1 MNKTTNYGLNK
12 PAQTDF
18 YDVDVQNENMDKI
31 DEALTK
37 KVDKVEGKGLST
49 NDYNATDKKKVDNLP
64 DDTKTELGKKV
75 DSQTFDNHKN
85 DSNIHTTS
93 TEKEKWNK
101 GVQKVTGATAGNFP
115 SFDSEGGIVDS
126 KKKPS
131 DFLGSAHGTAT
142 IIGEPGLH
150 GIRYWN
156 EKLEVLVDGAW
167 KQASSGVGIEVNVSV
182 PTGSVVTATDG
193 ENVVTG
199 TAVNNALKMALP
211 NYGTWEFSAT
221 LNGETSNT
229 VTLTCDASKVYTV
242 TLTYFSATI
251 KVTAKS
257 GSVVTI
263 KKGSVT
269 QTATSTGTATFT
281 VKEAG
286 TYSVYATYEDVNSN
300 TVSVNAT
307 TSGSTY
313 TASVSFITLTVSIK
327 TGSTVVVTKG
337 SYSYSKVSTGTAVF
351 YLPETGTWSVT
362 ASLSGD
368 TATGTIACSSYTAYS
383 LTLNYFKIF
392 GVSIDLSNSDPASAV
407 TYTDDAVGMTA
418 GSSTWDSEPIFK
430 DIKPCLLLNGVVQ
443 KYLNKN
449 NFAQDE
455 SGASADITSGSA
467 GDVMIEIPK
476 CGVKIATSG
485 NTLTIKITDN
495 PNATGDGFHYYAHT
509 RATEG
514 DCDKLYIGA
523 YVGYTSSSKLRS
535 LSGKAPT
542 VNQTIGTFRTQA
554 QANGDGYDQIS
565 FYPLTLLQCL
575 FLIRYKN
582 RNSQT
587 ALGRGYVDAS
597 AATNTGATN
606 ANGMYYGTTLGTVHV
621 KFAGIEDFWG
631 NVFYFIDG
639 IFSDASRNILT
650 AFDNFND
657 TGSGYTS
664 RGQGATS
671 NIGNYMSKPQGT
683 TETGFIAK
691 EVNGSTTTYFC
702 DYAYLYASRLA
713 FFGGHWDYGDR
724 AGAFRLD
731 VYRSA
736 SYSDSHYGGRL
747 MYLKAS

>member
-1 MNKTTNYGLNK
+1 MSNTPNYNLNK

-31 DEALTK
+31 DATLSN
-37 KVDKVEGKGLST
+37 KVDKVSGKGLST
-49 NDYNATDKKKVDNLP
+49 NDYTTTDKNKVGNLP
-64 DDTKTELGKKV
+64 SDTNTELGKKANAT
-75 DSQTFDNHKN
+75 DLTNHT
-85 DSNIHTTS
+85 SNTTSHVTS
-93 TEKEKWNK
+93 TEKSTWNEKMP
-101 GVQKVTGATAGNFP
+101 KVNSPVAGNFA
-115 SFDSEGGIVDS
+115 SVKSDGTLQDSG
-126 KKKPS
+126 KKAS
-131 DFLGSAHGTAT
+131 DFLGSAHGSAT
-142 IIGEPGLH
+142 IIGEAGLH
-150 GIRYWN
+150 GLRYWN
-156 EKLEVLVDGAW
+156 EKLEVLVDGSW
-167 KQASSGVGIEVNVSV
+167 KQASSGVGIEVNITV

-199 TAVNNALKMALP
+199 SAANNSLKVALP
-211 NYGTWEFSAT
+211 NYGTWSFSAT
-221 LNGETSNT
+221 LNGETTNT
-229 VTLTCDASKVYTV
+229 VTLNCDASKVYTV
-242 TLTYFSATI
+242 TLTYFTATI
-251 KVTAKS
+251 RVTAKS

-263 KKGSVT
+263 KKGSII
-269 QTATSTGTATFT
+269 QTATSNGTATFT

-286 TYSVYATYEDVNSN
+286 TYSVYATYENVNSN
-300 TVSVNAT
+300 TITVNAT

-327 TGSTVVVTKG
+327 TDSTVVVTKG
-337 SYSYSKVSTGTAVF
+337 SYSYSKVSNGTAVF

-368 TATGTIACSSYTAYS
+368 TATGTINCSSYSAFS

-392 GVSIDLSNSDPASAV
+392 GVSIDLTNSDPASAV

-418 GSSTWDSEPIFK
+418 GSSAWDSEPIFK

-449 NFAQDE
+449 NYAQDT
-455 SGASADITSGSA
+455 SGATADITSGSA
-467 GDVMIEIPK
+467 GDVMVEIPK

-514 DCDKLYIGA
+514 DCDKLYVGA
-523 YVGYTSSSKLRS
+523 YLGYTASSKLRS
-535 LSGKAPT
+535 LSGKSPT

-554 QANGDGYDQIS
+554 KANGTGYDQIS
-565 FYPLTLLQCL
+565 FFALTLLQCL

-582 RNSQT
+582 RNSQD

-597 AATNTGATN
+597 AKANTGATN
-606 ANGMYYGTTLGTVHV
+606 TNGMYYGSTSGTTHV

-631 NVFYFIDG
+631 NLFYWIDG
-639 IFSDASRNILT
+639 LFSDSSRNILT

-691 EVNGSTTTYFC
+691 EVNGSSTTHFC
-702 DYAYLYASRLA
+702 DYAYLGASRLA
-713 FFGGHWDYGDR
+713 FFGGDWIYGDY
-724 AGAFRLD
+724 AGAFRLC
-731 VYRSA
+731 VSRSA
-736 SYSDSHYGGRL
+736 SYSYSDYGGRL

>member
-1 MNKTTNYGLNK
+1 MSKTTNYGLNK

-75 DSQTFDNHKN
+75 DSQSFDNHKN

-115 SFDSEGGIVDS
+115 SFDAEGGIVDS

-156 EKLEVLVDGAW
+156 EKLEVLVNGAW
-167 KQASSGVGIEVNVSV
+167 KQASSGVGIEVDVTV

-251 KVTAKS
+251 IVTAKS

-263 KKGSVT
+263 QKGSVV

-286 TYSVYATYEDVNSN
+286 TYSVYATYEGVNSH

-313 TASVSFITLTVSIK
+313 TASVSFITLTVSI
-327 TGSTVVVTKG
+327 TSGSTVVVTKG

-383 LTLNYFKIF
+383 ITLNYYKIF

-407 TYTDDAVGMTA
+407 TYTDDAVGMTV
-418 GSSTWDSEPIFK
+418 GSSAWDSEPIFK

-455 SGASADITSGSA
+455 SGNSVDITSGSA

-485 NTLTIKITDN
+485 TTLTVQITDN

-514 DCDKLYIGA
+514 DCDKLYVGA

-597 AATNTGATN
+597 AATNTGTTN
-606 ANGMYYGTTLGTVHV
+606 ANGMYYGTTSGTVHV

-657 TGSGYTS
+657 TGNGYTS

-691 EVNGSTTTYFC
+691 EVNGSTTTHFC

-713 FFGGHWDYGDR
+713 YFGGCWDSGDY
-724 AGAFRLD
+724 AGAFRLA

-736 SYSDSHYGGRL
+736 SSSSSGYGGRL

>member
-1 MNKTTNYGLNK
+1 MSKTTNYGLNK

-18 YDVDVQNENMDKI
+18 YDVEVQNENMEII
-31 DEALTK
+31 DETLVK
-37 KVDKVEGKGLST
+37 KVDKETGKGLST

-64 DDTKTELGKKV
+64 DDTKTELGKKI
-75 DSQTFDNHKN
+75 DKTTFDNHTN
-85 DSNIHTTS
+85 DSNIHTS
-93 TEKEKWNK
+93 SEEKEKWNK
-101 GVQKVTGATAGNFP
+101 GVQKVTGATVGNLA
-115 SFDSEGGIVDS
+115 SFDSEGGLVDS
-126 KKKPS
+126 KKKAS
-131 DFLGSAHGTAT
+131 DFLDASHGTDT
-142 IIGEPGLH
+142 IIKEAGLH

-156 EKLEVLVDGAW
+156 EKLEVLTDGSW
-167 KQASSGVGIEVNVSV
+167 KQASSGVGIEVNISV

-193 ENVVTG
+193 TNVVTG
-199 TAVNNALKMALP
+199 TSANNALTMALP
-211 NYGTWEFSAT
+211 NYGTWSFSAT
-221 LNGETSNT
+221 LDGETTNT
-229 VTLTCDASKVYTV
+229 VTITCDASKVYSV

-251 KVTAKS
+251 TVTAKS

-263 KKGSVT
+263 KKGTTT
-269 QTATSTGTATFT
+269 QTATSNGTATFT
-281 VKEAG
+281 IKEAG
-286 TYSVYATYEDVNSN
+286 TWSVYATYEDVNSN

-307 TSGSTY
+307 TSGGSY
-313 TASVSFITLTVSIK
+313 TASVSFITLTVSIDS
-327 TGSTVVVTKG
+327 GSSVVVTKG
-337 SYSYSKVSTGTAVF
+337 SYSYSKVSDGTAVF

-368 TATGTIACSSYTAYS
+368 VATGTIACSSYTAYT

-392 GVSIDLSNSDPASAV
+392 GVSIDLTNSDPESAV

-418 GSSTWDSEPIFK
+418 GSSAWDSEPIFK

-443 KYLNKN
+443 KYLDKN

-455 SGASADITSGSA
+455 DGNSVDITSGSA

-485 NTLTIKITDN
+485 DILTIKITDN
-495 PNATGDGFHYYAHT
+495 PNATADGFHYYAHT

-523 YVGYTSSSKLRS
+523 YVGYTTSSKLRS
-535 LSGKAPT
+535 LSGKTPT
-542 VNQTIGTFRTQA
+542 VSQTIGTFRTQA

-587 ALGRGYVDAS
+587 ALGRGYVDGS
-597 AATNTGATN
+597 AKTSTGATN
-606 ANGMYYGTTLGTVHV
+606 TNGMYYGSTSGTVHV

-631 NVFYFIDG
+631 NVFYWIDG
-639 IFSDASRNILT
+639 LYSDSSRNILT

-664 RGQGATS
+664 RGQGTTS

-691 EVNGSTTTYFC
+691 EVSGSSTTYFC
-702 DYAYLYASRLA
+702 DSADLCASGLA
-713 FFGGHWDYGDR
+713 LFGGPWNDGDY
-724 AGAFRLD
+724 AGAFQLF
-731 VYRSA
+731 VTYSA
-736 SYSDSHYGGRL
+736 SNSNSNLGSH
-747 MYLKAS
+747 

>member
-1 MNKTTNYGLNK
+1 MSKTTNYGLNK

-75 DSQTFDNHKN
+75 DSQSFDNHKN

-115 SFDSEGGIVDS
+115 SFDAEGGIVDS

-167 KQASSGVGIEVNVSV
+167 KQASSGVGIEVDVTV

-251 KVTAKS
+251 IVTAKS

-263 KKGSVT
+263 QKGSVV

-286 TYSVYATYEDVNSN
+286 TYSVYATYEGVNSH

-313 TASVSFITLTVSIK
+313 TASVSFITLTVSI
-327 TGSTVVVTKG
+327 TSGSTVVVTKG

-383 LTLNYFKIF
+383 ITLNYYKIF

-407 TYTDDAVGMTA
+407 TYTDDAVGMTV
-418 GSSTWDSEPIFK
+418 GSSAWDSEPIFK

-455 SGASADITSGSA
+455 SGNSVDITSGSA

-485 NTLTIKITDN
+485 TTLTVQITDN

-514 DCDKLYIGA
+514 DCDKLYVGA

-597 AATNTGATN
+597 AATNTGTTN
-606 ANGMYYGTTLGTVHV
+606 ANGMYYGTTSGTVHV

-657 TGSGYTS
+657 TGNGYTS

-691 EVNGSTTTYFC
+691 EVNGSTTTHFC

-713 FFGGHWDYGDR
+713 YFGGCWDSGDY
-724 AGAFRLD
+724 AGAFRLA

-736 SYSDSHYGGRL
+736 SSSSSGYGGRL